1 MRLTETRLNE
11 LASSRRHRRA
21 NGFTLVEVL
30 VALVVMTV
38 GMLGV
43 AVLYVEGLRMNRTS
57 ILRTLAVGLTS
68 DMADRIRAN
77 SEVPASYAGA
87 GPGNNNN
94 CVNGIATCTAAQQ
107 AEDDWF
113 WWWNDVTTHLP
124 AGVEANIN
132 VVGVGN
138 LNRYEI
144 SLSWAEPGQAQLVSY
159 TLPIQL

>member
-1 MRLTETRLNE
+1 MTPAHPR
-11 LASSRRHRRA
+11 SIRRGG
-21 NGFTLVEVL
+21 GFTLVEVL

-57 ILRTLAVGLTS
+57 IHRTLAVALAS

-77 SEVPASYAGA
+77 DQVPAGYAGT
-87 GPGNNNN
+87 GPGANNN
-94 CVNGIATCTAAQQ
+94 CVNGAAPCSPVQQ
-107 AEDDWF
+107 AQDDWF
-113 WWWNDVTTHLP
+113 WWNRDMNDHLP
-124 AGVEANIN
+124 LGAQANIE

-144 SLSWAEPGQAQLVSY
+144 SISWPETGQPGPASYRLPFQL
-159 TLPIQL
+159 

>member
-1 MRLTETRLNE
+1 MRSTRTKLDRTSR
-11 LASSRRHRRA
+11 ARRHRRA

-77 SEVPASYAGA
+77 SQVPANYAGA

-124 AGVEANIN
+124 AGVEANID
-132 VVGVGN
+132 VIAVGN

-144 SLSWAEPGQAQLVSY
+144 SLSWAEPGQVQLVSY

>member
-1 MRLTETRLNE
+1 MRLTGIKLNGSKK
-11 LASSRRHRRA
+11 LRRHRRA

-57 ILRTLAVGLTS
+57 IFRTLAVGLTS

-87 GPGNNNN
+87 GPGDNNN

-113 WWWNDVTTHLP
+113 WWWNDITTHLP
-124 AGVEANIN
+124 AGVEANID
-132 VVGVGN
+132 VVAVGN

-144 SLSWAEPGQAQLVSY
+144 RLSWAEPGQVQLVSY
-159 TLPIQL
+159 TLPFQL